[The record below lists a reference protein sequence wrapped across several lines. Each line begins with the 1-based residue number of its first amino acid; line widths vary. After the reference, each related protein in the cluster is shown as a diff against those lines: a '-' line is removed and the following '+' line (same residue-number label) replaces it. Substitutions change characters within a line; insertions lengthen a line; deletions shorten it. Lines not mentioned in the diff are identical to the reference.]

1 MKSLAKIRKNRRD
14 RKGKKQGL
22 WENYTLD
29 GDLMYKG
36 SFKDDLKDG
45 IWEHYDRD
53 GKVISIK
60 IYQNGV
66 QI

>member
-1 MKSLAKIRKNRRD
+1 
-14 RKGKKQGL
+14 
-22 WENYTLD
+22 
-29 GDLMYKG
+29 MYKG
-36 SFKDDLKDG
+36 SYKDDLKDG

-60 IYQNGV
+60 IYQNGI